1 MSKIIT
7 YSFCE
12 SFIDNLIHYL
22 EEEYLQKGKD
32 MSRLAIVFGGKRPA
46 LFVRRE
52 LARKIQKVFNPPRFF
67 TINEFVGYV
76 ARQKQ
81 PFRQAEDLDD
91 CFLLYTLAKETVPQ
105 ILAGRETFAQ
115 FLPWAREILNF
126 IDQLDLE
133 NIADDDLKN
142 IQANAQ
148 IGYAVPDEINQ
159 MLQHVVALRHVYH
172 KQMEKQKVYSRGFQ
186 YRRAAELIDGIG
198 LDDFDEVLFCNFFYF
213 NRSEKALVESLLK
226 RNQAALL
233 FQGDERKWPILKKIA
248 KDFSCTLKEGEK
260 PEKTSFDLNFYS
272 GMDGHAQIGIV
283 REILKNVKNL
293 EKTVVVLPNPDHI
306 VPLLSEVTSITDEFN
321 ISMGYPLKRSSLYT
335 LCEFVFQAQ
344 RSQKKRL
351 YYTKDYLKVL
361 RHPFV
366 KNLKLGEDPAVT
378 RIFIHKIE
386 EILTGKEKTSIS
398 GSLFIHL
405 EDIVSCDDVYLLTQ
419 QMLKR
424 LGIMVHRDD
433 LVKALKEI
441 HSVLFEQWEEVVTFR
456 DFAGRFQLFLDLLV
470 EKSFLKRY
478 PLNLN
483 IAAKMY
489 SVREELE
496 KAAFCDELFG
506 QEEIFRIFDDKISA
520 EIIAFQGSPLKGLQI
535 LGLFETRSLNFE
547 NVIILDVNEGAL
559 PRLKIYEPL
568 IPREVM
574 ISLNLDRLE
583 MEEEIQRY
591 QFMRLISS
599 AKNVHLVYQEGKD
612 KERSRFVE
620 ELVWEKQ
627 KEQKKTTSFSV
638 RQARHAV
645 NILPLKTVIPKTPQ
659 MVEHLRNMRFSASSV
674 NMYLRSP
681 VDFYYSYVLGL
692 RETEDLL
699 DEPEARQVGTFIH
712 ELLEEAFKPFLK
724 KAPQISDAFRQRFI
738 ALFEQHFARTFG
750 RSMKSDAFLLRSV
763 LVDRLNRFLDNEQN
777 SLDRRVKEIVC
788 LEQAFEDE
796 LVLSCGTVKFKYI
809 VDRIDRMHDG
819 TVMVIDYKTGSVNL
833 MPKGIEYIKAMD
845 MSRQVISEQ
854 VGSFQ
859 MPLYFQFLLKEF
871 KDQTVNSAMYNLRT
885 LKINKFIT
893 PKMKCSYEE
902 VNEIFLKPL
911 DYIISEI
918 LDSETPFSDNIR

>member
-535 LGLFETRSLNFE
+535 LGLFET
-547 NVIILDVNEGAL
+547 
-559 PRLKIYEPL
+559 
-568 IPREVM
+568 
-574 ISLNLDRLE
+574 
-583 MEEEIQRY
+583 
-591 QFMRLISS
+591 
-599 AKNVHLVYQEGKD
+599 
-612 KERSRFVE
+612 
-620 ELVWEKQ
+620 
-627 KEQKKTTSFSV
+627 
-638 RQARHAV
+638 
-645 NILPLKTVIPKTPQ
+645 
-659 MVEHLRNMRFSASSV
+659 
-674 NMYLRSP
+674 
-681 VDFYYSYVLGL
+681 
-692 RETEDLL
+692 
-699 DEPEARQVGTFIH
+699 
-712 ELLEEAFKPFLK
+712 
-724 KAPQISDAFRQRFI
+724 
-738 ALFEQHFARTFG
+738 
-750 RSMKSDAFLLRSV
+750 
-763 LVDRLNRFLDNEQN
+763 
-777 SLDRRVKEIVC
+777 
-788 LEQAFEDE
+788 
-796 LVLSCGTVKFKYI
+796 
-809 VDRIDRMHDG
+809 
-819 TVMVIDYKTGSVNL
+819 
-833 MPKGIEYIKAMD
+833 
-845 MSRQVISEQ
+845 
-854 VGSFQ
+854 
-859 MPLYFQFLLKEF
+859 
-871 KDQTVNSAMYNLRT
+871 
-885 LKINKFIT
+885 
-893 PKMKCSYEE
+893 
-902 VNEIFLKPL
+902 
-911 DYIISEI
+911 
-918 LDSETPFSDNIR
+918 